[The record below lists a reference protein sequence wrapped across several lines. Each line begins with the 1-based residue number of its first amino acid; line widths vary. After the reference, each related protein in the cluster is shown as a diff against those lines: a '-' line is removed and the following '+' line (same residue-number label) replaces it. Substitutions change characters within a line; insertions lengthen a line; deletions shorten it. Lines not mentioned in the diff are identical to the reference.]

1 MEQAVIRGETTVTLG
16 DQVRARWHSS
26 TKYLMLL
33 VAVFLA
39 VMTLNSFFEFL
50 HSPIPQ
56 TETALLL
63 AFMTIGMAIMIAVF
77 IAVLSGM
84 IALYLALS
92 RLRLRKEQL
101 MIAYA
106 FGPDGI
112 EMRDGR
118 GVTMT
123 TPWSVVA
130 KARERKAAIRLSLK
144 PLGSRYVI
152 KRAFAP
158 DDLRALRALLTE
170 KLGPKAR
177 LRSAQS

>member
-1 MEQAVIRGETTVTLG
+1 MVEQAVIRGETTITLG
-16 DQVRARWHSS
+16 DQIRARWHSS
-26 TKYLMLL
+26 TKYLMLF
-33 VAVFLA
+33 VAAFLA
-39 VMTLNSFFEFL
+39 VSMLVSFL
-50 HSPIPQ
+50 GSLKSPVTQ
-56 TETALLL
+56 TETPLLY
-63 AFMTIGMAIMIAVF
+63 AFIVVGMVTVIGLFV
-77 IAVLSGM
+77 AVLSGV
-84 IALYLALS
+84 IALVLALS

-158 DDLRALRALLTE
+158 DDLTALRALLTE
-170 KLGPKAR
+170 KLGAKAK
-177 LRSAQS
+177 LRKA